1 MKKKLF
7 GFAALLSSFSL
18 IAGVNAEPV
27 DDVYN
32 DLVKDGVF
40 NAPIIEPSA
49 EEKDKFLDTVV
60 NSYVISKYD
69 SHHWGFLTNCTDDY
83 ECDLEL
89 GITDENFET
98 LGERAYRVR
107 VKWAEKNQAIK
118 AIVDSYL
125 EKLKSVMVADELSG
139 YKYKEFSLSDLEL
152 LNALYHSKDGKLGAE
167 KGIYY
172 VSELNYLFDNSNIT
186 YVLDCRL
193 GDGAPFYEMGGGGF
207 SLWYD
212 GVAYAATYENHVGVA
227 NKYVLYIPESTE
239 DTVDAYIAA
248 AKTRIDS
255 YLGKNDVKVELAGKL
270 DDIPDINDGY
280 IKIDRTKTGD
290 SYYKIT
296 VNGKTHDYLI
306 MKSSDIVVPVTET
319 KDIATNISI
328 KTTSPDIPLDT
339 KVTVTEV
346 KKETEEFKNFV
357 NTLKKDVVK
366 AFDISLTSASVGNI
380 TKLDKGVFEV
390 RLPLGLDYVG
400 RRLSAYYVKEDGSLE
415 EHPITLDNNGNAVFE
430 TTHFS
435 TYFIADATNTITE
448 EVPKTF
454 DKADIYIMLA
464 ISGAIGLFSSL
475 IFFRTKNN

>member
-40 NAPIIEPSA
+40 NAPIIEPTQ
-49 EEKDKFLDTVV
+49 EEKDMFLDTVV
-60 NSYVISKYD
+60 NSYVMSKYD
-69 SHHWGFLTNCTDDY
+69 NYHTGFLTNCTDDY

-89 GITDENFET
+89 SIMDENFEI
-98 LGERAYRVR
+98 LGSRAYRVK
-107 VKWAEKNQAIK
+107 VKWADKNQSIK
-118 AIVDSYL
+118 STVDSYL
-125 EKLKSVMVADELSG
+125 EKLKSVMVADEGGFKHKVFDLT
-139 YKYKEFSLSDLEL
+139 DLEL
-152 LNALYHSKDGKLGAE
+152 INALYHSKDGKLGAE

-172 VSELNYLFDNSNIT
+172 IKELNNLFDNSNLT

-193 GDGAPFYEMGGGGF
+193 GDGDPFYEMGGGGL

-212 GVAYAATYENHVGVA
+212 GVGYNSTYQSYIGVA
-227 NKYVLYIPESTE
+227 NKYVLYIPENTE
-239 DTVDAYIAA
+239 NTVDAYIAA
-248 AKTRIDS
+248 AKSRIDS

-270 DDIPDINDGY
+270 DDIEGIENTY

-296 VNGKTHDYLI
+296 VNGKTYDYLI

-319 KDIATNISI
+319 KDIVTNISI
-328 KTTSPDIPLDT
+328 KTTSPDVPLDT

-346 KKETEEFKNFV
+346 KREAEEFKRFV
-357 NTLKKDVVK
+357 DTLKKDVVK

-380 TKLDKGVFEV
+380 TKLEKGVFEV
-390 RLPLGLDYVG
+390 RLPLGLEYVG

-415 EHPITLDNNGNAVFE
+415 EHPITLDASGNAVFE

-464 ISGAIGLFSSL
+464 ISGAIGLFS
-475 IFFRTKNN
+475 